1 MKTVIAGG
9 TGFIGEPLVRE
20 LLRMGEVVVLSR
32 DPSRVRAGRG
42 VRWTAAPGGEWETEI
57 AGADAVVNLAG
68 ENIGEGR
75 WTPERKARL
84 LDSRIA
90 ATRALT
96 GAIASH
102 PREGRV
108 LVSASAIG
116 IYGDRGD
123 EVLDETSEPGGGFL
137 SEICRK
143 WEAAAREAEGAA
155 RLVIPRFGIVLG
167 ADGGALP
174 KMALPIRFFAG
185 GKIGSG
191 RQWMSWID
199 LRDAVGF
206 VRWAIERS
214 SAAGVFNLTAP
225 NPVTNEE
232 LVATLG
238 GVLHRPTVVP
248 TPAVALRLLLG
259 EAADELLLA
268 SQRVMPRRAEQ
279 EGFRFE
285 LRELGDSLRRIYG
298 GTP

>member
-1 MKTVIAGG
+1 M
-9 TGFIGEPLVRE
+9 
-20 LLRMGEVVVLSR
+20 
-32 DPSRVRAGRG
+32 
-42 VRWTAAPGGEWETEI
+42 
-57 AGADAVVNLAG
+57 
-68 ENIGEGR
+68 
-75 WTPERKARL
+75 
-84 LDSRIA
+84 
-90 ATRALT
+90 
-96 GAIASH
+96 
-102 PREGRV
+102 

-137 SEICRK
+137 AEICRK
-143 WEAAAREAEGAA
+143 WEAAAREAEGVA

-174 KMALPIRFFAG
+174 KMAFPIRFFAG

-199 LRDAVGF
+199 LHDAVGF